1 MNSDPQTRARRVSAL
16 RRSIIAATMNFD
28 DLPPAWREQ
37 LTIDG
42 SAEEPCLWLR
52 GQWTLRG
59 TVPRYGPLSAQL
71 ETARRVRVGAR
82 ELTNWDSSAVNFLAA
97 LTRDCRARKVE
108 IDDAALPEGL
118 RRMLALAFAVPPPPP
133 RAQPT
138 KPTLLAS
145 IGLATLQAW
154 RDWPAMV
161 EFAGEILLSFARF
174 VTGRARYRRSDFAYL
189 IEEAGPRALPIVSLI
204 SFLVGTIL
212 AYMGAVQLALFG
224 ASIYIADL
232 VGIGVV
238 REVAALMTGIILA
251 GRTGAAYAAQIGT
264 MQVNEEIDALRTLG
278 VSPIDYLVLPRMLA
292 LIMMVPILTLY
303 AGIVGILAGMT
314 IAVLVF
320 DVGIYEYYNE
330 TLSALELKHFAVGLI
345 KGTVYGAL
353 VGFAGCLRGMQCG
366 RSAQAVG
373 ESGTSAVVHGI
384 LIITISASVLTIFFQ
399 KLGI

>member
-1 MNSDPQTRARRVSAL
+1 MASSPST
-16 RRSIIAATMNFD
+16 AAPN
-28 DLPPAWREQ
+28 
-37 LTIDG
+37 
-42 SAEEPCLWLR
+42 EPCLWLR
-52 GQWTLRG
+52 GAWELRDD
-59 TVPRYGPLSAQL
+59 VPRYAAIAPQL
-71 ETARRVRVGAR
+71 ANARRVSVGAR
-82 ELTNWDSSAVNFLAA
+82 DLERWDSSAVNFLAA
-97 LTRDCRARKVE
+97 VVRDARARNIEV
-108 IDDAALPEGL
+108 DQSALPDGL
-118 RRMLALAFAVPPPPP
+118 RRMLALVFAVPAPPP
-133 RAQPT
+133 RATP
-138 KPTLLAS
+138 PAPGMLAGV
-145 IGLATLQAW
+145 GLAVLHAW
-154 RDWPAMV
+154 RDWPAMI
-161 EFAGEILLSFARF
+161 EFAGEIILSLGRF
-174 VTGRARYRRSDFAYL
+174 VTGRARYRRGDFAYL
-189 IEEAGPRALPIVSLI
+189 IEEVGPRALPIVSLI

-292 LIMMVPILTLY
+292 LIFMVPVLTLY

-320 DVGIYEYYNE
+320 DVGFYEYYNE

-345 KGTVYGAL
+345 KGTVYGGL
-353 VGFAGCLRGMQCG
+353 VAFAGCLRGMQCG

-373 ESGTSAVVHGI
+373 ESTTSAVVLGI
-384 LIITISASVLTIFFQ
+384 LLITISASILTIVFQ

>member
-1 MNSDPQTRARRVSAL
+1 
-16 RRSIIAATMNFD
+16 MNFD
-28 DLPPAWREQ
+28 DLPSTWTTQ
-37 LTIDG
+37 LAISG
-42 SAEEPCLWLR
+42 SAEEPQLWLM
-52 GQWTLRG
+52 GEWALRG
-59 TVPRYGPLSAQL
+59 EVPRYATIAAQFAH
-71 ETARRVRVGAR
+71 ARRVTLGAR
-82 ELTNWDSSAVNFLAA
+82 ELAKWDSSAVNFLAA
-97 LTRDCRARKVE
+97 VLRDCRARHIEVDE
-108 IDDAALPEGL
+108 SALPEGL
-118 RRMLALAFAVPPPPP
+118 RRMLALVFAVAAPPA
-133 RAQPT
+133 RATAAAPGM
-138 KPTLLAS
+138 LAG
-145 IGLATLQAW
+145 IGLAVLHAW
-154 RDWPAMV
+154 RDWPAML
-161 EFAGEILLSFARF
+161 EFAGEILLSCGRF
-174 VTGRARYRRSDFAYL
+174 VTGRARYRRRDFAYL
-189 IEEAGPRALPIVSLI
+189 IEEVGPRALPIVSLI

-251 GRTGAAYAAQIGT
+251 GRTGAAYAAQIGS

-292 LIMMVPILTLY
+292 LLLMMPLLTLY

-320 DVGIYEYYNE
+320 DVGVYEYYNE

-345 KGTVYGAL
+345 KGTVYGGL

-373 ESGTSAVVHGI
+373 ESTTSAVVLGI
-384 LIITISASVLTIFFQ
+384 LLITISASVLTIVFQ

>member
-1 MNSDPQTRARRVSAL
+1 
-16 RRSIIAATMNFD
+16 MNFD
-28 DLPPAWREQ
+28 DLPPDWRDR
-37 LTIDG
+37 LAIDG
-42 SAEEPCLWLR
+42 SAVEPGLWLR
-52 GQWTLRG
+52 GAWELRDG
-59 TVPRYGPLSAQL
+59 VPRYASIAPQMAQ
-71 ETARRVRVGAR
+71 ARRIHLGAR
-82 ELTNWDSSAVNFLAA
+82 ELERWDSSAVNFLAA
-97 LTRDCRARKVE
+97 VIRDARARNVE
-108 IDDAALPEGL
+108 VDQSALPDGL
-118 RRMLALAFAVPPPPP
+118 RRMLALAFAVAPPPP
-133 RAQPT
+133 RAAP
-138 KPTLLAS
+138 PAPGMLAGV
-145 IGLATLQAW
+145 GLGVIRAW
-154 RDWPAMV
+154 RDWPAMI
-161 EFAGEILLSFARF
+161 EFGGEIVLSLGRF
-174 VTGRARYRRSDFAYL
+174 LTGRARYRRGDFAYL
-189 IEEAGPRALPIVSLI
+189 IEEVGPRALPIVSLI

-292 LIMMVPILTLY
+292 LICMVPLLTLY

-330 TLSALELKHFAVGLI
+330 TLSALELKHFAVGLV

-353 VGFAGCLRGMQCG
+353 VAFAGCLRGMQCG

-373 ESGTSAVVHGI
+373 ESTTSAVVLGI
-384 LIITISASVLTIFFQ
+384 LLITISASVLTIVFQ

>member
-1 MNSDPQTRARRVSAL
+1 MLCTAQSKLA
-16 RRSIIAATMNFD
+16 MKFD
-28 DLPPAWREQ
+28 DLPPPWREQ
-37 LTIDG
+37 LSIDG
-42 SAEEPCLWLR
+42 SAEAPCLWLM
-52 GQWTLRG
+52 GCWSLRS
-59 TVPRYGPLSAQL
+59 TVPRYGELTAQL
-71 ETARRVRVGAR
+71 AAAQRLQIGAR
-82 ELTNWDSSAVNFLAA
+82 DLTSWDSSAINFLAA
-97 LTRDCRARKVE
+97 LTRDCRARNID
-108 IDDAALPEGL
+108 IDDHELPEGL
-118 RRMLALAFAVPPPPP
+118 RRMLKLVFAVPPPPP
-133 RAQPT
+133 RTQPS

-145 IGLATLQAW
+145 IGLAAQQAW

-174 VTGRARYRRSDFAYL
+174 FTGRARYRRGDFAYL
-189 IEEAGPRALPIVSLI
+189 IEEVGPRALPIVSLI

-278 VSPIDYLVLPRMLA
+278 VSPIDYLVLPRILA
-292 LIMMVPILTLY
+292 LIVMVPILTLY

-320 DVGIYEYYNE
+320 DVGAYEYYNE

-353 VGFAGCLRGMQCG
+353 VAFAGCLRGMQCG

-373 ESGTSAVVHGI
+373 ESTTSAVVLGI
-384 LIITISASVLTIFFQ
+384 LLITISASVLTILFQ

>member
-1 MNSDPQTRARRVSAL
+1 
-16 RRSIIAATMNFD
+16 MNFN
-28 DLPPAWREQ
+28 DLPPDWHSQ
-37 LTIDG
+37 LAIDG
-42 SAEEPCLWLR
+42 SAEEPCLWLS
-52 GQWTLRG
+52 GEWKLRAD
-59 TVPRYGPLSAQL
+59 VPRYTTIAAQF
-71 ETARRVRVGAR
+71 AQAKRVHLGAR
-82 ELTNWDSSAVNFLAA
+82 ELQHWDSSAVNFLAGVV
-97 LTRDCRARKVE
+97 RDCRARKIEV
-108 IDDAALPEGL
+108 DDTALPDGL
-118 RRMLALAFAVPPPPP
+118 RRMLTLVFAVPPPPA
-133 RAQPT
+133 RASAQAPG
-138 KPTLLAS
+138 LLAG
-145 IGLATLQAW
+145 IGNSTLQAW

-161 EFAGEILLSFARF
+161 EFAGEILLSFGRF
-174 VTGRARYRRSDFAYL
+174 VTGRARYRRRDFAYL
-189 IEEAGPRALPIVSLI
+189 IEEVGPRALPIVSLI

-278 VSPIDYLVLPRMLA
+278 VSPIDYLVLPRMMA
-292 LIMMVPILTLY
+292 LLLMVPLLTLY

-320 DVGIYEYYNE
+320 DVGVYEYYNE

-345 KGTVYGAL
+345 KGSVYGGL

-373 ESGTSAVVHGI
+373 ESTTSAVVLGI
-384 LIITISASVLTIFFQ
+384 LLITISASVLTIVFQ

>member
-1 MNSDPQTRARRVSAL
+1 
-16 RRSIIAATMNFD
+16 MNFD
-28 DLPPAWREQ
+28 DIPPDWRSQ
-37 LTIDG
+37 LAIDG
-42 SAEEPCLWLR
+42 SAEEPSLWLS
-52 GQWTLRG
+52 GEWVLRAG
-59 TVPRYGPLSAQL
+59 VPRYATIAAQFSEAKRIRL
-71 ETARRVRVGAR
+71 GAR
-82 ELTNWDSSAVNFLAA
+82 DLQQWDSSAVNFLAGVV
-97 LTRDCRARKVE
+97 RDCRAREVD

-118 RRMLALAFAVPPPPP
+118 RRMLALVFAVPPPPP
-133 RAQPT
+133 RATAPA
-138 KPTLLAS
+138 PGMLAS
-145 IGLATLQAW
+145 VGNSALRAW
-154 RDWPAMV
+154 RDWPAMI
-161 EFAGEILLSFARF
+161 EFAGEILLSLGRF
-174 VTGRARYRRSDFAYL
+174 VTGRARYRRRDFAYL
-189 IEEAGPRALPIVSLI
+189 IEEVGPRALPIVSLI

-278 VSPIDYLVLPRMLA
+278 VSPIDYLVLPRMMA
-292 LIMMVPILTLY
+292 LVLMVPLLTLY

-320 DVGIYEYYNE
+320 DVGFYEYYNE

-345 KGTVYGAL
+345 KGTVYGGL

-373 ESGTSAVVHGI
+373 ESTTSAVVLGI
-384 LIITISASVLTIFFQ
+384 LLITISASVLTIVFQ

>member
-1 MNSDPQTRARRVSAL
+1 MLRSAQTKLA
-16 RRSIIAATMNFD
+16 MKFD
-28 DLPPAWREQ
+28 DLPQPWREQ
-37 LTIDG
+37 LSIDG
-42 SAEEPCLWLR
+42 SAQAPCLWLS
-52 GQWTLRG
+52 GCWTLRG
-59 TVPRYGPLSAQL
+59 TVPRYGELTAQL
-71 ETARRVRVGAR
+71 AAAQRLQIGAR
-82 ELTNWDSSAVNFLAA
+82 DLTRWDSSAINFLAA
-97 LTRDCRARKVE
+97 LTRDCRARNID
-108 IDDAALPEGL
+108 IDDHELPEGL
-118 RRMLALAFAVPPPPP
+118 RRMLKLVFAVPPSPP
-133 RAQPT
+133 RAQAG

-145 IGLATLQAW
+145 IGLATQQAW

-161 EFAGEILLSFARF
+161 EFAGEILLSFTRF
-174 VTGRARYRRSDFAYL
+174 FTGRARYRRGDFAYL
-189 IEEAGPRALPIVSLI
+189 IEEVGPRALPIVSLI

-292 LIMMVPILTLY
+292 LIVMVPILTLY

-320 DVGIYEYYNE
+320 DVGAYEYYNE

-353 VGFAGCLRGMQCG
+353 VAFAGCLRGMQCG

-373 ESGTSAVVHGI
+373 ESTTSAVVLGI
-384 LIITISASVLTIFFQ
+384 LLITISASVLTILFQ

>member
-1 MNSDPQTRARRVSAL
+1 
-16 RRSIIAATMNFD
+16 MNFD
-28 DLPPAWREQ
+28 DLPPDWRTHLVIE
-37 LTIDG
+37 G
-42 SAEEPCLWLR
+42 SAEQPCVWLT
-52 GQWTLRG
+52 GAWVLHG
-59 TVPRYGPLSAQL
+59 DVPRFARITAQFGQ
-71 ETARRVRVGAR
+71 AKRVVLGAR
-82 ELTNWDSSAVNFLAA
+82 DLTAWDSSAVNFLAGIV
-97 LTRDCRARKVE
+97 RDCRARKVE
-108 IDDAALPEGL
+108 VDDSALPEGL

-133 RAQPT
+133 RTTPDAPG
-138 KPTLLAS
+138 LLARVGTS
-145 IGLATLQAW
+145 ALEAW

-161 EFAGEILLSFARF
+161 EFAGEILLSLGRF
-174 VTGRARYRRSDFAYL
+174 VTGRARYRRQDFAYL
-189 IEEAGPRALPIVSLI
+189 IDEVGPRALPIVSLI

-251 GRTGAAYAAQIGT
+251 GRTGAAYAAQIGS

-292 LIMMVPILTLY
+292 LILMVPVLTLY

-320 DVGIYEYYNE
+320 DVGMYEYYNE

-345 KGTVYGAL
+345 KGTVYGGL

-373 ESGTSAVVHGI
+373 ESTTSAVVLGI
-384 LIITISASVLTIFFQ
+384 LLITVSASVLTIVFQ